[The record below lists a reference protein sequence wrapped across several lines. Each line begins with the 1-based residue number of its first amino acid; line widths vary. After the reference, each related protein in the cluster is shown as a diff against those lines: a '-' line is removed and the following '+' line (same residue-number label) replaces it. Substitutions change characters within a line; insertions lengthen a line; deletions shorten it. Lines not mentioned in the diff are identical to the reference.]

1 MLTKFIEAAIRRAK
15 YEIIEDDGSFYGY
28 IPELQGVWA
37 SAANLEDCREEL
49 AEVLQV
55 WLLYRL
61 WNALPV
67 PELDGIELNV
77 QQPA

>member
-1 MLTKFIEAAIRRAK
+1 MLSKFIEAALRRAR

-37 SAANLEDCREEL
+37 NAPNLEQCREEL
-49 AEVLQV
+49 SDVLQI

-61 WNALPV
+61 WNAMPV
-67 PELDGIELNV
+67 PELDGIELNAK
-77 QQPA
+77 QPV